1 MNNEQTEN
9 KNPETKGDIDDF
21 IFEGN
26 CTLRHSER

>member
-1 MNNEQTEN
+1 MNKETSE
-9 KNPETKGDIDDF
+9 KKEPEIKGDIDDF